1 MPSVPIFYEREISDS
16 HRNILIAKAYSLFVF
31 LSHKLISN
39 NFSGVEMDFRF
50 RKKSKQL
57 PLMLYAICAKR
68 VRLIAYLELYKN
80 IRYSVDHE

>member
-1 MPSVPIFYEREISDS
+1 MHMCHEREIPES
-16 HRNILIAKAYSLFVF
+16 HRNTFIIKTQFLFVD
-31 LSHKLISN
+31 LIGNLISN
-39 NFSGVEMDFRF
+39 ISGVKMDFRF